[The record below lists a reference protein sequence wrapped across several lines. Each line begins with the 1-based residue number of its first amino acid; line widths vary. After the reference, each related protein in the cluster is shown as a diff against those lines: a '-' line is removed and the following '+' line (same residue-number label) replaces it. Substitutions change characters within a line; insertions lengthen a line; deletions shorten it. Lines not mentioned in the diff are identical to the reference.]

1 MAVPADPDASVRH
14 ELPFTHGDIEEIY
27 GHTAAALAK
36 DSSIVTTLTHPD
48 DLERLNS
55 SLCRSHDTLTPWH
68 EEFRLRHPIRG
79 EIWVEGHSAPIR
91 QADSMVWHGFLSDIT
106 PRKQAEE
113 ALRLSRAYLI
123 TALESGGMG
132 TWIWDVRRDRV
143 FRDTSTVKL
152 IGRAADD
159 PAESLERALLAVH
172 ADDRPRVRAA
182 FAACREGG
190 PDYRAE
196 FRVPQPDGSLRWFIS
211 RGRLER
217 DETGHPWRVTGVLLD
232 ITERRRAEEAQI
244 RSQKMEA
251 LGTLAGG
258 IAHDFNNLL
267 LAIRGNTRL
276 ALAEAADLPRDHA
289 LSLSLA
295 EIERATA
302 RAVDLVR
309 RILAFSRQGEPTR
322 EVTPLQPI
330 LDEALKLL
338 RSTLP
343 AMIRIRSRFEA
354 DVPLVSVDV
363 TQMHQIMLNLITN
376 AAHAIDKDDGLIE
389 VTLDS
394 VVVGADA
401 PCVESA
407 ELREG
412 RYARIVVS
420 DNGCG
425 MDRAT
430 LERIFDPFFTTKPLG
445 QGTGLGLSVVHGIMR
460 SHDGVISVHSQ
471 QGKGTCFNL
480 YVPATDG
487 HAAQES
493 RPVRD
498 APMGNGQRVLYV
510 DDEDSL
516 VVLATR
522 MLDQLGYQVTGFID
536 PQEALRAFAAAP
548 HEFDVIVTDLSMPG
562 MSGFALARDIQTLRP
577 DVPIVLTSGYVRPED
592 REAARQH
599 GIRDVILK
607 PDTIDELGHTL
618 DRVLKACRVGG

>member
-1 MAVPADPDASVRH
+1 MAVPADLDASLRH
-14 ELPFTHGDIEEIY
+14 ELPFAHGDIEEIY
-27 GHTAAALAK
+27 GQTAAALAK
-36 DSSIVTTLTHPD
+36 DSSIVATLTHPD

-55 SLCRSHDTLTPWH
+55 SICRSHDTLTPWH
-68 EEFRLRHPIRG
+68 EEFRLRHPVRG

-91 QADSMVWHGFLSDIT
+91 QADRMLWHGFLSDIT

-113 ALRLSRAYLI
+113 ALRLSKAYLL

-152 IGRAADD
+152 VGRAADD
-159 PAESLERALLAVH
+159 PAESLDRALLAVH
-172 ADDRPRVRAA
+172 PDDRPRVRAA
-182 FAACREGG
+182 FEACGRGG

-196 FRVPQPDGSLRWFIS
+196 FRVPQSDGSMRWFIS

-217 DETGHPWRVTGVLLD
+217 DETGQPWRVTGVLLD

-309 RILAFSRQGEPTR
+309 RILSFSRQGEPTR

-343 AMIRIRSRFEA
+343 AMIRIRSRFEP
-354 DVPLVSVDV
+354 DVPQVSVDV

-389 VTLDS
+389 VALDS
-394 VVVGADA
+394 VVVCADT
-401 PCVESA
+401 PRMESV

-412 RYARIVVS
+412 RYARIAVS

-430 LERIFDPFFTTKPLG
+430 LERIFDPFFTTKPPG

-460 SHDGVISVHSQ
+460 SHDGVISVQSQ
-471 QGKGTCFNL
+471 QGKGTRFNL

-487 HAAQES
+487 HAAEES
-493 RPVRD
+493 HPVRN

-522 MLDQLGYQVTGFID
+522 MLDQLGYQVTGFTD
-536 PQEALRAFAAAP
+536 PQEALRAFATAP
-548 HEFDVIVTDLSMPG
+548 HEFDVVVTDLSMPG
-562 MSGFALARDIQTLRP
+562 MSGFALARDIQKLRA

-607 PDTIDELGHTL
+607 PDTIDELGHAL